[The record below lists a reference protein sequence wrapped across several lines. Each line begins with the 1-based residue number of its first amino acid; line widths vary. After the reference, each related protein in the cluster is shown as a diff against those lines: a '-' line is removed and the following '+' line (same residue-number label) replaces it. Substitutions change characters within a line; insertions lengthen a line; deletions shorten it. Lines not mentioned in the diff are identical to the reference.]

1 MGFLTI
7 KKKCFKS
14 QAMAMKRVNFIV
26 KIDNWRHIT
35 KLLKYL
41 KICFH
46 PFSANVVVNLYQVW
60 EHFYF
65 EPGLFVY
72 LFVHLF
78 SRTRNIGHVNYRL
91 QFIYYNITYN
101 IWTSTQYNVIN
112 NNTKFKDQLE
122 VVYVTANRNMC
133 IPTS

>member
-1 MGFLTI
+1 
-7 KKKCFKS
+7 
-14 QAMAMKRVNFIV
+14 MAMKRVNFIV